1 VAVRPGQDG
10 VESSGSLG
18 MAVTRHVIE
27 VAGVRREQYGHQ
39 GGGYRHGTVN
49 SVEPPRSGSRR
60 RRDDSGRDVRLLR
73 AGGRS
78 LRLAPWPAD
87 GRTAQ
92 LSIVPGDV
100 APTRATLRAAL
111 QEAAA
116 AGYAA
121 AVTAALGSA
130 ERPAFTEVGFEP
142 LAWLHLLERDLGDV
156 PAPPADGPE
165 LRRVRRSDWSVV
177 ATVDS
182 RAFPPFWHL
191 GKAGIA
197 EARHATPSNRVRVA
211 VSATGTITGF
221 AVCGRSG
228 ARGFLQR
235 LAVEPDAQGRGIG
248 TTLALDGLRWMQS
261 RAATSV
267 LVNTQVDNE
276 RALALYRRL
285 GFRLLD
291 EKLAV
296 LGRSLGGVA

>member
-1 VAVRPGQDG
+1 MP
-10 VESSGSLG
+10 
-18 MAVTRHVIE
+18 VTGDVIE
-27 VAGVRREQYGHQ
+27 VVGMRREQYGHQ

-60 RRDDSGRDVRLLR
+60 RHDDGEGDVRVLR
-73 AGGRS
+73 VGGRS

-92 LSIVPGDV
+92 LTVVPGDL

-130 ERPAFTEVGFEP
+130 ERPPFTDVGFEP
-142 LAWLHLLERDLGDV
+142 LAWLHLLERDLRDL

-165 LRRVRRSDWSVV
+165 LRRARRGDWPVV
-177 ATVDS
+177 AAVDS

-191 GKAGIA
+191 GQAGIA

-211 VSATGTITGF
+211 VTAGGAIAGF

-228 ARGFLQR
+228 GRGFLQR
-235 LAVEPDAQGRGIG
+235 LAVEPDAQRHGIG
-248 TTLALDGLRWMQS
+248 TALALDGMRWMES
-261 RAATSV
+261 RRATTV